1 MPSSGYLIVNLLLGS
16 CGAGY
21 LLYGRRNA
29 NLTATICGLLLMVVP
44 MLISATLPLLLV
56 GAVLLAV
63 PFLLR
68 G

>member
-1 MPSSGYLIVNLLLGS
+1 MPSSGYLLVNLLLGS

-29 NLTATICGLLLMVVP
+29 SLSATLCGLLLIVAP
-44 MLISATLPLLLV
+44 MLVSATLPLLLIGV
-56 GAVLLAV
+56 VLLAV